1 MSSPII
7 VLSDDVIN
15 FISFR
20 KSMYTIAYS
29 SFVIVLISVAHVH
42 QTSTADLAF
51 SFLPDLCFTG
61 VTGFD
66 VQLDVAA
73 VD

>member
-1 MSSPII
+1 
-7 VLSDDVIN
+7 
-15 FISFR
+15 
-20 KSMYTIAYS
+20 MYTIAYS
-29 SFVIVLISVAHVH
+29 SFIVLISVAHVH

-61 VTGFD
+61 VTGLD

>member
-1 MSSPII
+1 
-7 VLSDDVIN
+7 
-15 FISFR
+15 
-20 KSMYTIAYS
+20 MYTIAYS

-51 SFLPDLCFTG
+51 SFLLDLCFTG
-61 VTGFD
+61 VTGLD

>member
-7 VLSDDVIN
+7 VFSDDVIN

-29 SFVIVLISVAHVH
+29 SFIVLISVAHVH

-61 VTGFD
+61 VTGLD